1 MGNVRRLS
9 SNYNEII
16 RNFCDNYKCD
26 KSNVNR
32 TILADFVFYTA
43 ANKIEFDCNK
53 DKVYSDIIS
62 KMFIS
67 GE

>member
-1 MGNVRRLS
+1 MDNVRRLS
-9 SNYNEII
+9 SNYEETI
-16 RNFCDNYKCD
+16 RKFCENYKCD
-26 KSNVNR
+26 KSNGDK
-32 TILADFVFYTA
+32 TILANFLSYTA
-43 ANKIEFDCNK
+43 TNSILFDCNK